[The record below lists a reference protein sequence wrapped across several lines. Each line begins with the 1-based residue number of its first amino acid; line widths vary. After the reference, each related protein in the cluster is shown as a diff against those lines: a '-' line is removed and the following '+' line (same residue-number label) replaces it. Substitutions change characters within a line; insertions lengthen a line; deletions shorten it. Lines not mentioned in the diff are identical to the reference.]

1 MRYIFSFIVF
11 ALVTGTAFSQSLRIS
26 ESSSTQGN
34 NTNQFTVAGHQIDLN
49 NSSLSF
55 SSGAVSSDLNDITA
69 LSSALNN
76 SGVTVFEGAG
86 EELYSSS
93 SYKLQSDDNSVKV
106 YVKPNGGFIV
116 RENIANFLFFDESG
130 KIEQSVSNS
139 SQSTEGESVS
149 ELAADPAFKTVVLYN
164 PKIVRDQIEGSR
176 ARIVKPNWTTSDI
189 FYSGD
194 RPIRFVKVSENGQFI
209 AVVSY
214 KDGEDDM
221 IDVMDRFGNEL
232 ETISFNQTIADVRF
246 SEDGEFL
253 TVRSNSRVGV
263 YSVLDGEREG
273 STSFRSMLHFAEYVP
288 QDNTIIA
295 LTGDE
300 SGSVLSGI
308 EFHAINIE
316 ARAIERQDYNSSLGI
331 SELLS
336 LSLKRTGSNSYSLT
350 GLSKALNLSVSF

>member
-26 ESSSTQGN
+26 ESSATRSN
-34 NTNQFTVAGHQIDLN
+34 SANQFTVAGHQININ
-49 NSSLSF
+49 NNAPVF
-55 SSGAVSSDLNDITA
+55 SSGAVSVDLNDLTA
-69 LSSALNN
+69 LSGILNS
-76 SGVTVFEGAG
+76 SGISLYEGAG
-86 EELYSSS
+86 KELYGSTSF
-93 SYKLQSDDNSVKV
+93 KPQPDDNSVKV
-106 YVKPNGGFIV
+106 YVKPNGGFVV
-116 RENIANFLFFDESG
+116 RENIANFLFFDEWG
-130 KIEQSVSNS
+130 EIVQSVSNS

-176 ARIVKPNWTTSDI
+176 ARIVKSNWTTSDI

-194 RPIRFVKVSENGQFI
+194 RPIRFVKVSEDGQFI

-214 KDGEDDM
+214 KEGEDDM

-232 ETISFNQTIADVRF
+232 ETISFNQAVADVRF
-246 SEDGEFL
+246 SEDGEFI
-253 TVRSNSRVGV
+253 TVRSNSRVGI

-273 STSFRSMLHFAEYVP
+273 STSFRSTLHFAEYVP

-316 ARAIERQDYNSSLGI
+316 ARAIERQDYNSNLGI

-336 LSLKRTGSNSYSLT
+336 LNLKRTGSNSYSLT